1 MLFHS
6 PKSIFITIVL
16 TASHLLA
23 YLIGYKAD
31 EKLEPSPEDIEKK
44 ITIPSVSTITNK
56 NPTKKESRHLVDFK
70 KDDYKSKV
78 LLNSPTTNNLK
89 TAIESMHPDQLNSY
103 LSKYF
108 DREDLNKINDHE
120 AFAQRLID
128 LYAGE
133 EEQSEEQPVFAMGEI
148 AIGTTEHYPAEKV
161 DFFSIEKN
169 ARIYAHLKL
178 DDSASLLTEAFIK
191 WEQVGDNKILLF
203 EKKLF
208 NSSSYKNWV
217 SIVPQGGW
225 RDGEYRVSFFHFN
238 AQMTKIASYTYFL
251 NEVWDTPKN

>member
-1 MLFHS
+1 MGYGVYEESKHS
-6 PKSIFITIVL
+6 KLSEWGKTVTSTEKKHKNNNPEKNTPNSYFKKDR
-16 TASHLLA
+16 
-23 YLIGYKAD
+23 Y
-31 EKLEPSPEDIEKK
+31 KLEP
-44 ITIPSVSTITNK
+44 PSYL
-56 NPTKKESRHLVDFK
+56 P
-70 KDDYKSKV
+70 
-78 LLNSPTTNNLK
+78 PANNLR
-89 TAIESMHPDQLNSY
+89 TAVENMHPDQLNSY

-108 DREDLNKINDHE
+108 ERDDLEAIGDHE
-120 AFAQRLID
+120 TFAQRLID

-133 EEQSEEQPVFAMGEI
+133 EEQSEEQPVFAKGEI
-148 AIGTTEHYPAEKV
+148 AVSTTKIYPVEKI
-161 DFFSIEKN
+161 DFLSIEKN

-191 WEQVGDNKILLF
+191 WERVGDNKILLF

-208 NSSSYKNWV
+208 NPSSYKNWV

-251 NEVWDTPKN
+251 NDVWDNPKN